1 MEYKI
6 TGYRPEKLFHFFED
20 ISAIPR
26 GSGNEKE
33 ISDYL
38 VRFAKER
45 GLWVWQDDVYNVI
58 IRKEAGPGDEARPPV
73 MLQGHMDMVCDNRAG
88 TVHDFEKEGIHLAV
102 KDGILSADETTLGAD
117 NGVAVAMMM
126 AVLDSSDLR
135 HPPLECVFTT
145 EEETGLGGAKA
156 LDKSLLRARTMINL
170 DSEEEDTATVSC
182 AGGLRIRFTKPVR
195 RKKAK
200 GTLLEVRIE
209 GLLGGHSGSDID
221 KERQNAALLMARMA
235 DELIRNTG
243 AELVTFEGG
252 TKDNAIPREC
262 TAAFLC
268 RDRDQAKEAEERAR
282 FLARQMAEEVCT
294 AEPDFTCRVRT
305 GEEAAIR
312 VLSQED
318 TAAFTGVLRLAPNA
332 VLRRKA
338 GADGFVIASSN
349 LGIVRT
355 EEDRLEI
362 LFAPRSSSASIQSDT
377 KERFRLLAET
387 FGFEAEYSGEYPGWD
402 YREHSR
408 VREIFQESYR
418 KLTGKEL
425 KIEAIHAGL
434 ECGIFVGAL
443 PDLDAISVGPTLYNV
458 HTPDECMPLDSLER
472 FYRLLTDVLERLAEE

>member
-1 MEYKI
+1 
-6 TGYRPEKLFHFFED
+6 
-20 ISAIPR
+20 
-26 GSGNEKE
+26 
-33 ISDYL
+33 
-38 VRFAKER
+38 
-45 GLWVWQDDVYNVI
+45 
-58 IRKEAGPGDEARPPV
+58 
-73 MLQGHMDMVCDNRAG
+73 
-88 TVHDFEKEGIHLAV
+88 
-102 KDGILSADETTLGAD
+102 
-117 NGVAVAMMM
+117 
-126 AVLDSSDLR
+126 
-135 HPPLECVFTT
+135 
-145 EEETGLGGAKA
+145 
-156 LDKSLLRARTMINL
+156 
-170 DSEEEDTATVSC
+170 
-182 AGGLRIRFTKPVR
+182 
-195 RKKAK
+195 
-200 GTLLEVRIE
+200 
-209 GLLGGHSGSDID
+209 
-221 KERQNAALLMARMA
+221 MARMA

-318 TAAFTGVLRLAPNA
+318 TAAFTGVLRLAPNG

-377 KERFRLLAET
+377 KERFRLLADT
-387 FGFEAEYSGEYPGWD
+387 FGFEAVYSGEYPGWD